1 MLGRKYVL
9 GPFIGLATLALAP
22 TGWGFSDGAPPDPPT
37 WMVPAVEE
45 PLTIPQ
51 EGVVVLQASR
61 YNPSGFYD
69 VEPPVYALTVT
80 DAAGGEVAGEASYV
94 VGEDY
99 QPSALIWRASSG
111 ELVPGEAYSI
121 HLELTQ
127 HSASSEP
134 AYEAEIDLVVSET
147 ETPELL
153 AASVVSHRTDIS
165 HIPLW
170 GYTCFAPNM
179 ALQYSPSADFP
190 EWMHRT
196 LSYEL
201 GQVMTTGELLATQTH
216 NNFKVSKVYES
227 YIHSPE
233 QLTDTYCVSLTTKS
247 AIDDSSV
254 TEEHCL
260 TEQDFLDALEDG
272 QALCTLENLSEHL
285 ADAAANDPDYTVDD
299 ANHYGGC
306 HGAPQSALP
315 WLLALL
321 ALFALWLR
329 AARPPV
335 YADST
340 RR

>member
-1 MLGRKYVL
+1 MIGRKHFL
-9 GPFIGLATLALAP
+9 GPLVALCLLALAP
-22 TGWGFSDGAPPDPPT
+22 AGWAVSDGAPPDPPT
-37 WMVPAVEE
+37 WMVPAVDE
-45 PLTIPQ
+45 PLTVPQ
-51 EGVVVLQASR
+51 EGVVVLQASL
-61 YNPSGFYD
+61 YNMSDYYD
-69 VEPPVYALTVT
+69 VEAPVYALTVT
-80 DAAGGEVAGEASYV
+80 DAAGDEVAGEASYV
-94 VGEDY
+94 EGEDY

-121 HLELTQ
+121 HLELTP
-127 HSASSEP
+127 HSASLED
-134 AYEAEIDLVVSET
+134 AYEDDIALIASET

-165 HIPLW
+165 YIPIW
-170 GYTCFAPNM
+170 GTTCFAPNM
-179 ALQYSPSADFP
+179 LLQYSPSAELP

-201 GQVMTTGELLATQTH
+201 GQVMTTGELRAPQTH
-216 NNFKVSKVYES
+216 NNFKVSKVYEP
-227 YIHSPE
+227 YIDTPE
-233 QLTDTYCVSLTTKS
+233 ELSDTYCVSLTTKS
-247 AIDDSSV
+247 AIDDSSI

-260 TEQDFLDALEDG
+260 TEQDFLDALEEG

-321 ALFALWLR
+321 ALFAVWLR
-329 AARPPV
+329 ANRRPV
-335 YADST
+335 YAGST